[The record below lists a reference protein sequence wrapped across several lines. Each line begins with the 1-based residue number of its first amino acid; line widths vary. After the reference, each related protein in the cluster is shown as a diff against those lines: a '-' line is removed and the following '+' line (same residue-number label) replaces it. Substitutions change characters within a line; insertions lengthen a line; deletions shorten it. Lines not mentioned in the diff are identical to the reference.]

1 MVVRRALFVP
11 YSAGCRRSLSSLIR
25 VLALTAAAPDVRT
38 FLIESCVALLVP
50 YIKCTE

>member
-38 FLIESCVALLVP
+38 FLIRVMRRFIGSLYQV
-50 YIKCTE
+50 Y